1 LEEEEAEWKLS
12 RKPVACGQYSHLE
25 ELVGHLEAGLDS
37 SYCWI
42 ECLPLELLRKV
53 FLHLSTDDL
62 KAAVQVCRRWRE
74 AVGSCGK
81 PWSSLHINSRNIS
94 PVSTLLGTGRLS
106 RLKTIKVEKV
116 TEQLLEAMVEH
127 EGLEE
132 INFSGSDLSS
142 VDPTLLAN
150 LVERLESVNL
160 RKTRLTRNQLEV
172 LFNRLGEKRTGL
184 KGLNIEKND
193 LSSVLP
199 AQLAGA
205 LRGLE
210 ELLMSRGVIM
220 TSEQQLIL
228 AVHSLGDDTPLN
240 LYLDWCNAEGHPALL
255 WCLNIVYKNP
265 GTLLAVTDILRGG
278 RLWSL
283 ESLVMY
289 NLPFGSLSKELLE
302 VLIQYASIKMLDVS
316 YSSLVYVEP
325 ELLATLV
332 TQAVEVNLSG
342 TDLTKKQLKALLLR
356 ISQEETSLKKL
367 DLSENILS
375 SVEPSL
381 LASSLTRLT
390 MAGLSF
396 CHLAPLQV
404 EVLLASMTEDP
415 HCLEDLRLSDNY
427 LTQVDPVLIG
437 QSLVGLKTAN
447 LCGTK
452 LRLRQ
457 ISAVLA
463 LIINSTT
470 LESITI
476 DLYQVQEQN
485 EEQEYLNPVYQP
497 YQPMPLNQQE
507 YHDYKDLIQE
517 AKNKMTVS
525 EISKKQRKK
534 EFFDNGPRL
543 MKLLNDCNL

>member
-1 LEEEEAEWKLS
+1 MF
-12 RKPVACGQYSHLE
+12 
-25 ELVGHLEAGLDS
+25 
-37 SYCWI
+37 
-42 ECLPLELLRKV
+42 KV
-53 FLHLSTDDL
+53 KYIFFIQV
-62 KAAVQVCRRWRE
+62 AVQVCKRWRE

-81 PWSSLHINSRNIS
+81 LWSSTSLNINSHNIS
-94 PVSTLLGTGRLS
+94 PVSTLLGTGMLS
-106 RLKTIKVEKV
+106 RLKTVKVEKV

-127 EGLEE
+127 QGLEE
-132 INFSGSDLSS
+132 INFSGTDLSNA
-142 VDPTLLAN
+142 DPSLLAS
-150 LVERLESVNL
+150 LVEKLECVNL
-160 RKTRLTRNQLEV
+160 RKTNLTKHQLNI
-172 LFNRLGEKRTGL
+172 LFIRLGEKRTGL
-184 KGLNIEKND
+184 KRLNIDKND
-193 LSSVLP
+193 LSSILP
-199 AQLAGA
+199 AHLAGA
-205 LRGLE
+205 LRGLK
-210 ELLMSRGVIM
+210 ELSLIRSEM
-220 TSEQQLIL
+220 TEEQQLIL
-228 AVHSLGDDTPLN
+228 AVHSLGDNTPLHLN
-240 LYLDWCNAEGHPALL
+240 MDWGNAHGHPAFL
-255 WCLNIVYKNP
+255 WCLNIVHNNP
-265 GTLLAVTDILRGG
+265 GYLLSVIDILRRSELW
-278 RLWSL
+278 RLK
-283 ESLVMY
+283 SLVVNAASSRCLTKQMM
-289 NLPFGSLSKELLE
+289 ELL
-302 VLIQYASIKMLDVS
+302 IDFASINSLNLS
-316 YSSLVYVEP
+316 YSSLGHVGP
-325 ELLATLV
+325 EYLATLV

-342 TDLTKKQLKALLLR
+342 TDLTKKQLKVLLQR
-356 ISQEETSLKKL
+356 ISQEETSLRIL
-367 DLSENILS
+367 HLSENLLS

-381 LASSLTRLT
+381 LASSLARLT
-390 MAGLSF
+390 EARLSF
-396 CHLAPLQV
+396 CDLSTSQV
-404 EVLLASMTEDP
+404 EVLLASMSEDP
-415 HCLEDLRLSDNY
+415 HRLEHLDLSDNY
-427 LTQVDPVLIG
+427 LTDVDPVLIG